1 MNKAF
6 LFVIML
12 VSTSFVG
19 CIEDSDD
26 GLLTEDNTVDETT
39 QEDETITPVG
49 TNETPNMAP
58 YVDAGVWID
67 DDFQFFFDE
76 TEEGPLK
83 YDEVYNF
90 LKSIEE
96 STRGISR

>member
-12 VSTSFVG
+12 VSVSFVG

-26 GLLTEDNTVDETT
+26 ELLTEDNTVDESSNEDTT

-49 TNETPNMAP
+49 VE
-58 YVDAGVWID
+58 
-67 DDFQFFFDE
+67 
-76 TEEGPLK
+76 
-83 YDEVYNF
+83 
-90 LKSIEE
+90 EE
-96 STRGISR
+96 SALPAIYFLGIT